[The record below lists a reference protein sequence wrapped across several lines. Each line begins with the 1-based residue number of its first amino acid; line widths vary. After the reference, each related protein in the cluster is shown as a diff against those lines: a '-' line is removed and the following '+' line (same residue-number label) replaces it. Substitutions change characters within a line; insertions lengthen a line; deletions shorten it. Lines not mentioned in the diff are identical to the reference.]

1 MSKNIIFSPN
11 KITVINTNSK
21 SNNEDNKKNDG
32 EKNIDKLLEDT
43 LLNLKIISNIKEND
57 KLNSLGKIVKINQPY
72 MLQGLERWYNKES
85 RDNTVNKLDLIVNT
99 SFDLTDIILLR
110 KRNEED
116 ENEDDKS
123 LKENNNQI
131 FQNILYEMTNSLLGL
146 ENLKKTYKDDI
157 TISSK
162 LDIIIKK
169 MFNRIEKMN
178 KLFSIKI

>member
-11 KITVINTNSK
+11 KITEIKESNIPKDNNS
-21 SNNEDNKKNDG
+21 N
-32 EKNIDKLLEDT
+32 KNIDIDKILEDT

-85 RDNTVNKLDLIVNT
+85 RDNTVEKLDLILNT
-99 SFDLTDIILLR
+99 SFELTDIILLR

-116 ENEDDKS
+116 ENDKS

-131 FQNILYEMTNSLLGL
+131 FQNLLYEMTNSLLGL

>member
-11 KITVINTNSK
+11 KITEIKENNIPKDNK
-21 SNNEDNKKNDG
+21 SNN
-32 EKNIDKLLEDT
+32 NIDIDKILEDT

-85 RDNTVNKLDLIVNT
+85 RNSTVEKLDSIVNN
-99 SFDLTDIILLR
+99 SFELTEIILAR
-110 KRNEED
+110 EKD
-116 ENEDDKS
+116 ENEDNKS

-131 FQNILYEMTNSLLGL
+131 FQNLLYEMTNSLLGL

>member
-11 KITVINTNSK
+11 KITEIKESNILNDNK
-21 SNNEDNKKNDG
+21 SNN
-32 EKNIDKLLEDT
+32 NIDIDKILEDT

-85 RDNTVNKLDLIVNT
+85 RNSTVEKLDSIVNN
-99 SFDLTDIILLR
+99 SFELTEIILAR
-110 KRNEED
+110 EKD

-131 FQNILYEMTNSLLGL
+131 FQNLLYEMTNSLLGL

>member
-1 MSKNIIFSPN
+1 
-11 KITVINTNSK
+11 
-21 SNNEDNKKNDG
+21 NKKIDN
-32 EKNIDKLLEDT
+32 EKNIDKILEDT

-99 SFDLTDIILLR
+99 SFDLTEKILAR
-110 KRNEED
+110 EKDED
-116 ENEDDKS
+116 EDDKS

-131 FQNILYEMTNSLLGL
+131 FQNLLYEMTNSLLGL

>member
-11 KITVINTNSK
+11 KITEIKERNIPNDNK
-21 SNNEDNKKNDG
+21 SNN
-32 EKNIDKLLEDT
+32 NIDIDKILEDT

-85 RDNTVNKLDLIVNT
+85 RNSTVEKLDSIVNN
-99 SFDLTDIILLR
+99 SFELTEIILAR
-110 KRNEED
+110 EKD
-116 ENEDDKS
+116 ENEDDNS

-131 FQNILYEMTNSLLGL
+131 FQNLLYEMTNSLLGL

>member
-1 MSKNIIFSPN
+1 MSKNIVFSPN
-11 KITVINTNSK
+11 KITEINSNINNI
-21 SNNEDNKKNDG
+21 SNNDNKKIDN
-32 EKNIDKLLEDT
+32 EKNIDKLLEET

-57 KLNSLGKIVKINQPY
+57 KLNSLGSIVKINQPY

-99 SFDLTDIILLR
+99 SFNLTDIILLR

-116 ENEDDKS
+116 ENDKS

-131 FQNILYEMTNSLLGL
+131 FQNLLYEMTNSLLGL

>member
-1 MSKNIIFSPN
+1 MH
-11 KITVINTNSK
+11 NSF
-21 SNNEDNKKNDG
+21 
-32 EKNIDKLLEDT
+32 KLTE
-43 LLNLKIISNIKEND
+43 
-57 KLNSLGKIVKINQPY
+57 
-72 MLQGLERWYNKES
+72 
-85 RDNTVNKLDLIVNT
+85 
-99 SFDLTDIILLR
+99 IILSR
-110 KRNEED
+110 EKADN
-116 ENEDDKS
+116 ENEKC

-131 FQNILYEMTNSLLGL
+131 FKNLLYEMTNSLLGI

>member
-1 MSKNIIFSPN
+1 MSKNIKFIPN
-11 KITVINTNSK
+11 KIICASDSK
-21 SNNEDNKKNDG
+21 SNVNKDIIKEND
-32 EKNIDKLLEDT
+32 NIDKLLEET

-57 KLNSLGKIVKINQPY
+57 KLNSLGEIVKINQPY
-72 MLQGLERWYNKES
+72 MLQGIERWYNKES
-85 RDNTVNKLDLIVNT
+85 RDNTINKLDLIVNN
-99 SFDLTDIILLR
+99 SFKLTEIILSR
-110 KRNEED
+110 EQEDNED
-116 ENEDDKS
+116 EKC

-131 FQNILYEMTNSLLGL
+131 FQNLLYEMTNSLLGI

>member
-11 KITVINTNSK
+11 KITEIKESNIPKDNK
-21 SNNEDNKKNDG
+21 SN
-32 EKNIDKLLEDT
+32 KNIDIDKILEDT

-85 RDNTVNKLDLIVNT
+85 RNSTVVKLDSIVNN
-99 SFDLTDIILLR
+99 SFELTEIILAR
-110 KRNEED
+110 EKD

-131 FQNILYEMTNSLLGL
+131 FQNLLYEMTNSLLGL

>member
-1 MSKNIIFSPN
+1 MSKNIVFSPN
-11 KITVINTNSK
+11 KITEINSNINTNIPK
-21 SNNEDNKKNDG
+21 DNKKIDN
-32 EKNIDKLLEDT
+32 EKNIDKILEDT

-99 SFDLTDIILLR
+99 SFDLTEKILAR
-110 KRNEED
+110 EKDED
-116 ENEDDKS
+116 EDDKS

-131 FQNILYEMTNSLLGL
+131 FQNLLYEMTNSLLGL

>member
-11 KITVINTNSK
+11 KNTEIKESNIPKDNNS
-21 SNNEDNKKNDG
+21 N
-32 EKNIDKLLEDT
+32 KNIDIDKILEDT

-85 RDNTVNKLDLIVNT
+85 RDNTVEKLDSIVNN
-99 SFDLTDIILLR
+99 SFELTEIILAR
-110 KRNEED
+110 EKD

-131 FQNILYEMTNSLLGL
+131 FQNLLYEMTNSLLGL